1 MAARGVGEF
10 DPDRLRAAMGRAG
23 LSVGRLAAAAGLD
36 RQSASAILNGRR
48 VPTASTVGR
57 LAAAAGVAPAELLA
71 EGGDDIRALRLAAGL
86 TQRQAADLT
95 QRLAADR
102 SGLTRSS
109 WAMHETGKV
118 ASLDGEQAEL
128 IAAALGTDV
137 QTVAA
142 AHART
147 RSTQLNKEKNP

>member
-10 DPDRLRAAMGRAG
+10 APDRLRAAMGRAG
-23 LSVGRLAAAAGLD
+23 LSVGRLANAAGLK

-57 LAAAAGVAPAELLA
+57 LAAAVGVAPAELLA
-71 EGGDDIRALRLAAGL
+71 EDGDDIRALRLAAGL
-86 TQRQAADLT
+86 TQHQAAD
-95 QRLAADR
+95 RA
-102 SGLTRSS
+102 GLTRSS

-118 ASLDGEQAEL
+118 ASLDDEQAGR
-128 IAAALGTDV
+128 IAAALGTDA
-137 QTVAA
+137 QTVAV

-147 RSTQLNKEKNP
+147 RQTQLNKEKNP